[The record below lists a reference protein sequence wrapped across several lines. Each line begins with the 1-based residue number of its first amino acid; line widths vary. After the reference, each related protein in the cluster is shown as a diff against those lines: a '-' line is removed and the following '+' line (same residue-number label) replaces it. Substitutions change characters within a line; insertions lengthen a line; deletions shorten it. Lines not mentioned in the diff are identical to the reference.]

1 MFIESIESLTESND
15 RVTIV
20 MVIIVMII
28 KRCLGGGDSGDV
40 MLQEAPRADAPRARN
55 ASANAAAA
63 ACLFA
68 QPGVSPLP
76 QPLWPQRRARGTA
89 RTRHG

>member
-1 MFIESIESLTESND
+1 M
-15 RVTIV
+15 
-20 MVIIVMII
+20 MIIVMISKI
-28 KRCLGGGDSGDV
+28 CWGGGDTGDFL
-40 MLQEAPRADAPRARN
+40 LQEAPRADAPRARN

-76 QPLWPQRRARGTA
+76 QPLRSQRRARPAA
-89 RTRHG
+89 RTRHR